1 MGPLPE
7 EGYEP
12 EKWQSANGAGNVP
25 PAFTPVSR
33 RVAPCAVFG
42 EGVAVVTTGREI
54 RLVGANP
61 DRGSKGYQNSAGSGS
76 KSVQVKGFML
86 LSQPKPGKH
95 RPAKPCGRTKVHTF
109 SGGTDIF
116 YTWFREKEAIQ
127 GIFAERK

>member
-1 MGPLPE
+1 MAAC
-7 EGYEP
+7 
-12 EKWQSANGAGNVP
+12 KWRRKCA

-42 EGVAVVTTGREI
+42 EGVAVVTTGKEI

-61 DRGSKGYQNSAGSGS
+61 GRGSGLDQSSASSGS

-109 SGGTDIF
+109 SGGIDIF
-116 YTWFREKEAIQ
+116 YTWFWEKEAIQ
-127 GIFAERK
+127 RIFTERK